1 MTSLSTPGRAASTA
15 PRAEPAAQRAVS
27 WAPLAV
33 ILCGTFVYVLD
44 FFIVNVALP
53 SIQRDLS
60 ASTAAIEWVVAG
72 YGLTSAAFLVTGG
85 RLGDHYG
92 RRKLF
97 CVGIATFTITSALC
111 AAAPDAGFLVAAR
124 LAQGVGAAVM
134 APNVLSIL
142 GTTYTGPARVKAIS
156 VYGMV
161 MGVAAVGGQLLG
173 GLLIAANLA
182 GLGWRVLFWV
192 NVPVGVAALVLA
204 RRLVPESRAVVGR
217 PVVGRPVV
225 GRPVVGGTVVG
236 RTGTAGQLD
245 LRGAALLTAALV
257 AIVLPLLDGRAH
269 GWPAWS
275 WACLAAGP
283 VLLAVFA
290 AHLRRVA
297 ARGGQPLLDPAIFA
311 VRAFRAGLACQVLF
325 WCQQAASYLLLALY
339 LQEGRGLSPI
349 KAGGMFAVLAA
360 GYLAT
365 SLRAPALTMRFG
377 RRVVATG
384 ALVAALGDL
393 LLVLAVLPAHGA
405 APAGLA
411 ALFPGL
417 FLLGAGQGLCITP
430 LTTTVLSHADTSRA
444 GSVSGALSTAQ
455 QVGNAIGVAVSGV
468 IFYGLLGGGHGYG
481 TAYGWSTAEMAA
493 LLVGVA
499 ALTFIIPRTAHQATV
514 PAQTVPAETV
524 PATTGSA
531 ETTGSTE
538 R

>member
-1 MTSLSTPGRAASTA
+1 MTTLSTPSRTESTRQRAAT
-15 PRAEPAAQRAVS
+15 

-33 ILCGTFVYVLD
+33 ILCGTFVYDLD

-53 SIQRDLS
+53 SIQHSLA
-60 ASTAAIEWVVAG
+60 ASPAAIEWIVAG

-97 CVGIATFTITSALC
+97 CVGIATFTVTSALC

-124 LAQGVGAAVM
+124 LAQGVGAAIM

-161 MGVAAVGGQLLG
+161 MGLAAVGGQLLG
-173 GLLIAANLA
+173 GVLIAANLA
-182 GLGWRVLFWV
+182 GLGWRVIFWV
-192 NVPVGVAALVLA
+192 NVPVGIAALVLA
-204 RRLVPESRAVVGR
+204 RRVVPESRATVNGTGPGR
-217 PVVGRPVV
+217 
-225 GRPVVGGTVVG
+225 
-236 RTGTAGQLD
+236 LD
-245 LRGAALLTAALV
+245 LRGAALFTVALV
-257 AIVLPLLDGRAH
+257 AIVLPLLDGRAQ

-275 WACLAAGP
+275 WASLAAGP

-290 AHLRRVA
+290 LHLREMAR
-297 ARGGQPLLDPAIFA
+297 RGGQPLLDPAIFA
-311 VRAFRAGLACQVLF
+311 VRAFRAGLTCQVLF
-325 WCQQAASYLLLALY
+325 WCQQGASYLLLALY

-349 KAGGMFAVLAA
+349 KSGGVFAVLAV

-384 ALVAALGDL
+384 ALIAAAGDL
-393 LLVLAVLPAHGA
+393 LLVLGVLSGGGGPV
-405 APAGLA
+405 A

-430 LTTTVLSHADTSRA
+430 LTTTVLSHADASRA
-444 GSVSGALSTAQ
+444 GSVSGALATAQ
-455 QVGNAIGVAVSGV
+455 QVGNAIGVAISGV
-468 IFYGLLGGGHGYG
+468 IFYGLLGDGRGYDV
-481 TAYGWSTAEMAA
+481 AYRWSTAEMAV

-499 ALTFIIPRTAHQATV
+499 ALTFIIPKRVQ
-514 PAQTVPAETV
+514 
-524 PATTGSA
+524 SA
-531 ETTGSTE
+531 GVAASPGTE
-538 R
+538 G